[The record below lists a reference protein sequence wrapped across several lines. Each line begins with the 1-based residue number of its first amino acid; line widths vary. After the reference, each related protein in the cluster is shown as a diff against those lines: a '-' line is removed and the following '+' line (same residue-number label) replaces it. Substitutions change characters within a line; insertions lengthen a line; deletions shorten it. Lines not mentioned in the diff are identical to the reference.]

1 MRIPKTDAKNIEL
14 LNSIA
19 QLRDHVDI
27 HRIIG
32 LNLGA
37 LRESEMSAALLGYLQ
52 KSAHEAL
59 ALYICKIF
67 ESSTRNELNSIPG
80 IVDSL
85 PVTPLSDVQK
95 RDFAAFGRKY
105 GNHVPPTEARSYL
118 RGAFGLFVGIHSES
132 LGRLKLFR
140 DTIGAH
146 SDSKAAIRVLP
157 SHAEFET
164 LFSFANDFYGL
175 VARSI
180 HSAGPA
186 MISRA
191 VGHGFIRLIE
201 SQGVTGPRFDFD
213 EEK

>member
-1 MRIPKTDAKNIEL
+1 
-14 LNSIA
+14 
-19 QLRDHVDI
+19 
-27 HRIIG
+27 
-32 LNLGA
+32 
-37 LRESEMSAALLGYLQ
+37 MSAPLLGYLQ
-52 KSAHEAL
+52 KSAQEAL

-67 ESSTRNELNSIPG
+67 ESSTHNELNSIPG
-80 IVDSL
+80 IILSI

-95 RDFAAFGRKY
+95 RHFAAFGKKY
-105 GNHVPPTEARSYL
+105 GHHVPPTEARSYL
-118 RGAFGLFVGIHSES
+118 GGTFGLFCGIHSES

-146 SDSKAAIRVLP
+146 SDSKAALKSLP

-164 LFSFANDFYGL
+164 LFNFANDFYGL

-186 MISRA
+186 MIPRA
-191 VGHGFIRLIE
+191 VGHGFIRLLE
-201 SQGVTGPRFDFD
+201 SQGVTAPRFDFD